1 MDVMKKTI
9 VLGIL
14 VFVGLVLSI
23 YGFVV
28 LPDNVVV
35 QVGASGKPSNVY
47 PKLMVIG
54 LDGLLMIGGALGYFF
69 VDKPFYYRYLSIYN
83 HPTIQL
89 LISIENHFNLL
100 YHIDKR

>member
-14 VFVGLVLSI
+14 VFIGLVLSI

-69 VDKPFYYRYLSIYN
+69 VDKKERKFLSLSIIGILVSIITLLFN
-83 HPTIQL
+83 H
-89 LISIENHFNLL
+89 
-100 YHIDKR
+100 